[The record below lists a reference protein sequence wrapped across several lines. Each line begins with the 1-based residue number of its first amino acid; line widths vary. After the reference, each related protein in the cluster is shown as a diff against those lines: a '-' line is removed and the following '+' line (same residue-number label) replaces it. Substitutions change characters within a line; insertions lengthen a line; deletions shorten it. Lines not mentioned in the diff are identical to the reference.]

1 MRNINLI
8 DILNGQT
15 DILELNK
22 IAYEPLIDMKKQEP
36 ENCIFYLDKR
46 TFMKKYDS
54 LVQKFLTAFMMNS
67 ET

>member
-22 IAYEPLIDMKKQEP
+22 IAYEPLIDMKNK
-36 ENCIFYLDKR
+36 NLKLHFYLDKGLYEN
-46 TFMKKYDS
+46 MIHSYK
-54 LVQKFLTAFMMNS
+54 VPHCFMMNS